1 MKLETLTLKPE
12 RMQTYWGVD
21 LGGTKIEGV
30 VLTAPSPNAV
40 LIRKRIDTEAHY
52 GYDHIINQIVKLINL
67 LKAETGITPDKI
79 GFCTPGTLDPGLGT
93 MKNSNMTCI
102 NGMPFRDDLIRALGV
117 PVTTTNDANCFALSE
132 ATMGIVQDVIPDY
145 RMVFGVILGTGVGG
159 GVVFRGLDGQAVVQA
174 GRQGIGGEW
183 GHNILE
189 ENGYAC
195 YCGKRGCNEQV
206 ISGPALQRFYLEQSG
221 ENRNLKEI
229 LDRYHQRIDPYA
241 EATVDRMLE
250 YFGRAISTIV
260 NMLDPDAI
268 VLGGGVGNVDLL
280 YTEGVERAKKYV
292 FNDGRLNTL
301 FLKPKLGDSAG
312 VFGAALM

>member
-1 MKLETLTLKPE
+1 
-12 RMQTYWGVD
+12 MQTYWGVD

-30 VLTAPSPNAV
+30 ILAAPSPDAV
-40 LIRKRIDTEAHY
+40 IIRKRIDTEAHL
-52 GYDHIINQIVKLINL
+52 GYAHIVGQIGKLIQL
-67 LKAETGITPDKI
+67 MKAETELQPDKI
-79 GFCTPGTLDPGLGT
+79 GFCTPGTLDPAMGT
-93 MKNSNMTCI
+93 MKNSNMVCI
-102 NGMPFRDDLIRALGV
+102 NGNPFRDDLARTLGV

-132 ATMGIVQDVIPDY
+132 ATMGIVQDVIPDF

-159 GVVFRGLDGQAVVQA
+159 GVVFRGLDGLPVVQA

-189 ENGYAC
+189 ENGYDC

-206 ISGPALQRFYLEQSG
+206 ISGPALQRFYREQSG
-221 ENRNLKEI
+221 ESRNLKAI
-229 LDRYHQRIDPYA
+229 LDRYHQGTDPH
-241 EATVDRMLE
+241 ATATIERLLE
-250 YFGRAISTIV
+250 NFGRAVSTLV
-260 NMLDPDAI
+260 NILDPDAI

-312 VFGAALM
+312 VFGAALL

>member
-1 MKLETLTLKPE
+1 
-12 RMQTYWGVD
+12 MQTYWGVD
-21 LGGTKIEGV
+21 LGGTKTEAVI
-30 VLTAPSPNAV
+30 LSAPSPDAV
-40 LIRKRIDTEAHY
+40 IIRKRIATEAHH
-52 GYDHIINQIVKLINL
+52 GYQHIINQIVKLIDQV
-67 LKAETGITPDKI
+67 KAETNIQPDKI
-79 GFCTPGTLDPGLGT
+79 GFCTPGTIDPETAT
-93 MKNSNMTCI
+93 MKNSNMVCI
-102 NGMPFRDDLIRALGV
+102 NGLPFREDLSRALGV
-117 PVTTTNDANCFALSE
+117 DVTTTNDANCFALSE
-132 ATMGIVQDVIPDY
+132 ATMGSVQDVVPDF

-159 GVVFRGLDGQAVVQA
+159 GVVFRGLDGKPVVQA

-189 ENGYAC
+189 ENGYPC

-206 ISGPALQRFYLEQSG
+206 ISGPALERFYHEQTG
-221 ENRNLKEI
+221 EKRTLKAI
-229 LDRYHQRIDPYA
+229 LDRYQSGDDTYA
-241 EATVDRMLE
+241 AVTVERLLE
-250 YFGRAISTIV
+250 NFGRAISTIV

-312 VFGAALM
+312 VFGAALL

>member
-1 MKLETLTLKPE
+1 
-12 RMQTYWGVD
+12 MQTYWGVD

-30 VLTAPSPNAV
+30 ILSAPSPDAV
-40 LIRKRIDTEAHY
+40 IIRKRIDTEAHL
-52 GYDHIINQIVKLINL
+52 GYDHIVSQISKLIDL
-67 LKAETGITPDKI
+67 LKAETGLQPEKI
-79 GFCTPGTLDPGLGT
+79 GFCTPGTLDPEAGT

-102 NGMPFRDDLIRALGV
+102 NGMPFPEDLARTLGV
-117 PVTTTNDANCFALSE
+117 PVATTNDANCFALSE

-159 GVVFRGLDGQAVVQA
+159 GVVFRGYDGVPVVQG

-189 ENGYAC
+189 ENGYPC

-206 ISGPALQRFYLEQSG
+206 ISGPALQRYYLEQSG

-229 LDRYHQRIDPYA
+229 LERYHQGTDTHA
-241 EATVDRMLE
+241 AATVDRLLE

-260 NMLDPDAI
+260 NILDPDAI
-268 VLGGGVGNVDLL
+268 VLGGGVGNIDLL
-280 YTEGVERAKKYV
+280 YTEGFERAKKYV
-292 FNDGRLNTL
+292 FNDRRLNTL

-312 VFGAALM
+312 VFGAALLG